1 MSYLDSDAIAHGLI
15 CTHPK
20 KLLKFSE
27 LVLIQEA
34 LIIRYSFVDQL
45 EQMLLKLL

>member
-1 MSYLDSDAIAHGLI
+1 MLSHGLDI
-15 CTHPK
+15 GK
-20 KLLKFSE
+20 ENFLEKFSE

-34 LIIRYSFVDQL
+34 LIIKYSFVDQL